1 MEPVRVNKF
10 KRAKNK
16 GKELIANFQQVF
28 SRSSSPGPSRNTPN
42 PELRNV
48 LSVVKN
54 VASGL
59 RTVLE
64 VTKEVS
70 DPLPPLKG
78 VVSGILAVWKVYDV
92 GTNIHLR
99 CQYSTS
105 DVRHIDSLF
114 EQ

>member
-1 MEPVRVNKF
+1 MSDNKL
-10 KRAKNK
+10 KEK
-16 GKELIANFQQVF
+16 GKKFLSSVKQAI
-28 SRSSSPGPSRNTPN
+28 SRSSSPGPSRNAPN

-54 VASGL
+54 AASGL